1 MVKYILRRFAYML
14 IMLLLVSF
22 VAFFLVQLPPGDYVT
37 TYINDK
43 VNDGEKVSLAEVEA
57 LRAMYGL
64 DRSFLYQYWKW
75 IGNIMQGELG
85 RSFGYGRP
93 VKDLLSERL
102 GLTVMI
108 SIATLIFTYLLAVP
122 IGIYSATHQYS
133 YGDYTASFLGFIGM
147 ATPNFILALILML
160 IFNKLF
166 GLSIGGLFSQEFQG
180 AAWSFAKL
188 WDLIKHLPIPIVVIG
203 TAGTASVI
211 RTLRATLL
219 DELRKQYVI
228 TARAK
233 GVEERKLVF
242 KYPVRIAINP
252 MVSSM
257 SGILVGIVSGSTITA
272 TVLNLP
278 TMGPLLLDSLL
289 KQDVYLSGAI
299 ILFQCVM
306 VFLGTFLSDMLLIAV
321 DPRIKYDK

>member
-1 MVKYILRRFAYML
+1 ML

>member
-1 MVKYILRRFAYML
+1 MYMIVMLWMVSI
-14 IMLLLVSF
+14 

-37 TYINDK
+37 AY
-43 VNDGEKVSLAEVEA
+43 VNDLIRDGQRVSMAEVDS

-64 DRSFLYQYWKW
+64 DRSFAVQYWKW
-75 IGNIMQGELG
+75 ISNLLQGEMG

-93 VKDLLSERL
+93 VRDLISGRL
-102 GLTVMI
+102 GLTVII
-108 SIATLIFTYLLAVP
+108 SIATLLFTYIVAIP

-133 YGDYTASFLGFIGM
+133 LGDYGASFLGFIGM

-160 IFNKLF
+160 LFNKVF
-166 GLSIGGLFSQEFQG
+166 NLSIGGLFSQEFQG
-180 AAWSFAKL
+180 AGWNFAKMV
-188 WDLIKHLPIPIVVIG
+188 DLLKHLPIPIVVIG
-203 TAGTASVI
+203 TAGTAGVI
-211 RTLRATLL
+211 RTLRACLL
-219 DELRKQYVI
+219 DELKKQYVI
-228 TARAK
+228 TARSK
-233 GVEERKLVF
+233 GVEEKRVIM

-289 KQDVYLSGAI
+289 KQDVYLSGGI
-299 ILFQCVM
+299 ILFQCIMIFV
-306 VFLGTFLSDMLLIAV
+306 GTFLSDMILVLV
-321 DPRIKYDK
+321 DPRIRFEK